1 MLDPS
6 VAFDTNSHFQSPHLN
21 DQINRIYEKL
31 EQVFKN
37 PTAENIDCALEAL
50 ELISHLPQHIPPS
63 KSYSLFCVVMQA
75 SIPEIY
81 SQKKWKASQLT
92 MYGASEEGKFEDVQH
107 ILTFL
112 DYHFELITKNDRSQ
126 DKPIQHALCALAHTP
141 ETIVLKALKQF
152 DPTKPSFVDGIIRV
166 LQYDRPIK
174 LHEATLQFLPLIC
187 DKWFNARSPIMNS
200 KQRSRFFMDW
210 ASAVDK
216 VEKTPA
222 IQGAALSVLL
232 GMVNSP
238 PWHPHIIP
246 EKWTLL
252 KHFTSVPDNLQHL
265 HGYINNLGLIDEVRN
280 VDNPMAVVLL
290 VEILWLKYAELIPG
304 VKEKLEMVTR
314 EIAQNEGGVDLDTS
328 QSYIDKYL
336 SNVGLE
342 LKKAESALECYT
354 RQSAEP
360 IAATLREKAGSLQ
373 EAMRLLGAIRLGGTI

>member
-1 MLDPS
+1 
-6 VAFDTNSHFQSPHLN
+6 
-21 DQINRIYEKL
+21 
-31 EQVFKN
+31 
-37 PTAENIDCALEAL
+37 
-50 ELISHLPQHIPPS
+50 
-63 KSYSLFCVVMQA
+63 
-75 SIPEIY
+75 
-81 SQKKWKASQLT
+81 
-92 MYGASEEGKFEDVQH
+92 
-107 ILTFL
+107 
-112 DYHFELITKNDRSQ
+112 
-126 DKPIQHALCALAHTP
+126 
-141 ETIVLKALKQF
+141 
-152 DPTKPSFVDGIIRV
+152 
-166 LQYDRPIK
+166 
-174 LHEATLQFLPLIC
+174 
-187 DKWFNARSPIMNS
+187 
-200 KQRSRFFMDW
+200 MDW

-265 HGYINNLGLIDEVRN
+265 HGHINNLGLMDEVRN

-354 RQSAEP
+354 GQSAEP

-373 EAMRLLGAIRLGGTI
+373 EAMRLLDAIRLGGTI